1 MFDVGTLTYKY
12 IFFLVEVQLWVWL
25 KIGHCF
31 NFDKF
36 NVLVVHVVI
45 YYIGII
51 TRYFEM
57 FIYQLLFIIIILVIV
72 FEMVVIIKIAI
83 ISIYLLLYSCN
94 VVILSLL
101 ITLNS

>member
-1 MFDVGTLTYKY
+1 MGVLLCLIGSQCKLCINNVFDVGTLTYKY
-12 IFFLVEVQLWVWL
+12 NIFFLVEVQLWVWL

-51 TRYFEM
+51 TRYFEI
-57 FIYQLLFIIIILVIV
+57 FIYQLL
-72 FEMVVIIKIAI
+72 
-83 ISIYLLLYSCN
+83 LLFW
-94 VVILSLL
+94 
-101 ITLNS
+101 